1 MKIDFQSLSVNQ
13 NVDVEKTSKSTASSA
28 RKADT
33 DGGYKVDIS
42 GTVMD
47 NAAYGT
53 GELKTA
59 QEIMQDAGGQQDVA
73 LQRNYMAVM
82 SNSMSTEDFAK
93 LQEEGFYPGST
104 TIETA
109 VTVLDEIKATLAD
122 AGVVIEGFTDD
133 ISGEELEAI
142 TGNAGRAMAIEE
154 KLKEKDL
161 PQALLRIVQKP
172 LKASEM
178 EVKNNP
184 RSRSAI
190 LRVAEKC

>member
-93 LQEEGFYPGST
+93 LQEEGFHPGST

-154 KLKEKDL
+154 KLKKKIC
-161 PQALLRIVQKP
+161 R
-172 LKASEM
+172 
-178 EVKNNP
+178 
-184 RSRSAI
+184 
-190 LRVAEKC
+190 